1 MAAIRFGSMTS
12 QLEPEHL
19 VGRKPACALY
29 LDMKY
34 VSGQHAIFRY
44 LREHWELRDLG
55 SRNGTW
61 LDGVLL
67 KPGEWSAIRL
77 GAKICFGKQEQ
88 EWEVINDA
96 PPQVMAVPLAS
107 GNPIMIE
114 GELLTLPTS
123 ESPRATIYRGSD
135 GVWILEQPDSIAP
148 IKNLQVFEF
157 EGQLYRFSCPELSY
171 ETSLADS
178 LPPVMS
184 SIELRFFV
192 SRDEEHVQLRASWGV
207 GVQDLGDRSHNYLLL
222 TLARRRV
229 ADLAEGL
236 PESSCGWLDPEDF
249 AHDPS
254 MAPSQLNVDVFRVR
268 KHFAA
273 CGVPDAANV
282 VERRAR
288 AKQLRL
294 GTGLISIVTV

>member
-1 MAAIRFGSMTS
+1 MAAIRSGGMTS

-44 LREHWELRDLG
+44 SREHWELRDLG

-67 KPGEWSAIRL
+67 KAGEWARVHV
-77 GAKICFGKQEQ
+77 GAKISFGKQEE
-88 EWEVINDA
+88 EWEVISDA

-107 GNPIMIE
+107 GSPVIID
-114 GELLTLPTS
+114 GELLTLPS
-123 ESPRATIYRGSD
+123 GENPRATIYRGSD

-148 IKNLQVFEF
+148 VKNLQVFEF
-157 EGQLYRFSCPELSY
+157 EGRLYRFSCPEPSY

-192 SRDEEHVQLRASWGV
+192 SRDEEHVQLHACWGV
-207 GVQDLGDRSHNYLLL
+207 RVLDLGDRSHNYLLL

-229 ADLAEGL
+229 EDVGGGL
-236 PESSCGWLDPEDF
+236 PDSSSGWLDPEDF
-249 AHDPS
+249 AHDPA
-254 MAPSQLNVDVFRVR
+254 MASSQLNVDVFRIR

-273 CGVPDAANV
+273 SGVPDAANV
-282 VERRAR
+282 IERRAR
-288 AKQLRL
+288 ARQLRL
-294 GTGLISIVTV
+294 GTGKISIVTV